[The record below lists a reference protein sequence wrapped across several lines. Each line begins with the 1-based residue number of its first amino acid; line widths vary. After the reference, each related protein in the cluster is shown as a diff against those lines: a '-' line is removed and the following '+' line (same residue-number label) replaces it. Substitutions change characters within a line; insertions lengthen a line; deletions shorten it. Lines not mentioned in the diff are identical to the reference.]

1 MEDKIVLQ
9 ELSIEKKI
17 ESEILVIRGQQVMID
32 RDLAELYGVETKVLN
47 QAVKRNIERFPERF
61 MFQLTKD
68 EMLLLESCS
77 RSQIVTLNDKRGRGS
92 NIKYLPYVFTEQGVA
107 MLASVLKSDAAIQT
121 SIMIMD
127 AFVALRRF
135 LQSNFQVFA
144 EIDSIKRHQM
154 EYDTHLLE
162 SDRRIDE
169 LFNKMDKYKIEEQ
182 QGVFFQGQI
191 FDAYAKFESFIQSAE
206 HEIVL
211 IDNYVDLSVL
221 ERFSK
226 KRQDVNVTI
235 YTDPKTKLDAQDIQ
249 KFNEQYPRLTIKRT
263 SKVHDRFMVIDS
275 ITLYH
280 IGASLKDLGKK
291 CFAFEVLDSAWIK
304 EILKNL

>member
-1 MEDKIVLQ
+1 MENEISLPEIKIEDK
-9 ELSIEKKI
+9 
-17 ESEILVIRGQQVMID
+17 ILVIRGQQVMID

-77 RSQIVTLNDKRGRGS
+77 RSQIVTLNEKRGRGS

-144 EIDSIKRHQM
+144 EIDSIKRHQ
-154 EYDTHLLE
+154 LE
-162 SDRRIDE
+162 SDKRIDE
-169 LFNKMDKYKIEEQ
+169 LFYKMDRYKIEDR
-182 QGVFFQGQI
+182 QGIFFQGQI
-191 FDAYAKFESFIQSAE
+191 FDAYAKFEAFIQSAE
-206 HEIVL
+206 HEIIL
-211 IDNYVDLSVL
+211 IDNYIDLSVL
-221 ERFSK
+221 ERLSK
-226 KRQDVNVTI
+226 KQKDVKVTI
-235 YTDPKTKLDAQDIQ
+235 DTDPKTKLSEQDIQ
-249 KFNEQYPRLTIKRT
+249 KFNEQYPQLTLT
-263 SKVHDRFMVIDS
+263 HSTKVHDRFLIIDNK
-275 ITLYH
+275 TLYH